1 MSRDEISVRKTP
13 FQFLKWLVVI
23 EFFFALLPFLLTL
36 LPNLRQSYEGAGLA
50 ATVSY
55 NLLVAI
61 GMTTIQVLIIGISF
75 VAWYFPV
82 YQIQRERILLRRSN
96 LFEDKVIAETQKISG
111 IEVQQ
116 GRLGQRLDYG
126 TLIINS
132 KGAEES
138 AYIKDISN
146 PATHA
151 RMIEDLIE
159 PETAE
164 HAPPE
169 QKPAAE
175 LIAAGEGQRIEFK
188 SSLMW
193 DYRRQV
199 VNKALYEPV
208 MKNLVGFMNSTGGTL
223 LIGIGDD
230 GAVLG
235 LEADYQVMKKPDS
248 DGFENVFNMAFN
260 KMIGVEYR
268 RFVDVAFPQ
277 VEGKEICAVSVR
289 PATWPA
295 YLRAKGSEAFYVR
308 AGNASQPLTVSQA
321 ARYIQDKFKD

>member
-13 FQFLKWLVVI
+13 FQFLRWLVAI
-23 EFFFALLPFLLTL
+23 EFFFALLPFLILLLT
-36 LPNLRQSYEGAGLA
+36 NLRQSYEGSGLA
-50 ATVSY
+50 GTVSY
-55 NLLVAI
+55 NLLVAL
-61 GMTTIQVLIIGISF
+61 GMTTIQILIIGVSF

-82 YQIQRERILLRRSN
+82 YQIQRDKILLRRSN
-96 LFEDKVIAETQKISG
+96 LFEDKVIAETQKISE
-111 IEVQQ
+111 IEVHQ
-116 GRLGQRLDYG
+116 GRLGRRLDYG
-126 TLIINS
+126 ALIIKS
-132 KGAEES
+132 EGTEEK

-146 PATHA
+146 PATYA
-151 RMIEDLIE
+151 RMIEDLME
-159 PETAE
+159 PLTTGATS
-164 HAPPE
+164 PE
-169 QKPAAE
+169 QRPLAE
-175 LIAAGEGQRIEFK
+175 LLIAGEGQFVEFK

-208 MKNLVGFMNSTGGTL
+208 MKNIVGFMNSSGGAL
-223 LIGIGDD
+223 LIGVDD
-230 GAVLG
+230 EGAVLG

-277 VEGKEICAVSVR
+277 IESQEVCVVSVR

-321 ARYIQDKFKD
+321 ARYIQDRFKD